1 MSSAEH
7 TVLAAIAAVEQR
19 DLDRLARLYDP
30 GVRFHWP
37 PGLPYSGRYEG
48 KELAT
53 MTQRFSSVW
62 QPLQPAEEQR
72 RMEPSVVATC
82 GDTVVL
88 QYVTRGVDA
97 GGRRFET
104 PVLGRYRA
112 REGRLL
118 EAQMFYWDLVGLT
131 QFLETAG
138 VATD

>member
-7 TVLAAIAAVEQR
+7 TVLAAIAAVEER
-19 DLDRLARLYDP
+19 DLDRLAGLYDP

-62 QPLQPAEEQR
+62 QPLQPTEEQR

-97 GGRRFET
+97 GGRTFET
-104 PVLGRYRA
+104 PVLARYRA

-118 EAQMFYWDLVGLT
+118 EAQMFYWDLVGLR

-138 VATD
+138 VASD